1 MDSKLTSPKTKEDLL
16 AYFSCLNDDP
26 SLFTDPFESPQL

>member
-1 MDSKLTSPKTKEDLL
+1 MDSKVTTKEDLL
-16 AYFSCLNDDP
+16 AYFSCLNYDP